1 MGRSTPSAQSRTDSI
16 YHFIFDRALHVLV
29 YILETLLLIMSKMNN
44 KGVTSWLLWALIFLL
59 IAILSGIFGFGLISG
74 ISFTIA
80 KWLAII
86 FVVLFI
92 ISVIAHTIKR
102 A

>member
-1 MGRSTPSAQSRTDSI
+1 
-16 YHFIFDRALHVLV
+16 
-29 YILETLLLIMSKMNN
+29 MNK
-44 KGVTSWLLWALIFLL
+44 KGVTSWLIWAIIFL
-59 IAILSGIFGFGLISG
+59 IVAIVAGVLGFGLISG
-74 ISFTIA
+74 VSYTIA

-92 ISVIAHTIKR
+92 IAVIAHTIKR

>member
-1 MGRSTPSAQSRTDSI
+1 MNKLTKINKKGLMGWLSWAVV
-16 YHFIFDRALHVLV
+16 F
-29 YILETLLLIMSKMNN
+29 LI
-44 KGVTSWLLWALIFLL
+44 
-59 IAILSGIFGFGLISG
+59 IAVVAGLFGFGLISG
-74 ISFTIA
+74 TSFVIA

-92 ISVIAHTIKR
+92 ISVVAHVIKN

>member
-1 MGRSTPSAQSRTDSI
+1 
-16 YHFIFDRALHVLV
+16 
-29 YILETLLLIMSKMNN
+29 MNK
-44 KGVTSWLLWALIFLL
+44 KGQTSWLLWAIVFLI
-59 IAILSGIFGFGLISG
+59 IAIVAGIFGFGFISG
-74 ISFTIA
+74 VSYTIA

-92 ISVIAHTIKR
+92 IWTIAHVIKS

>member
-1 MGRSTPSAQSRTDSI
+1 MQNNEME
-16 YHFIFDRALHVLV
+16 V
-29 YILETLLLIMSKMNN
+29 KMNK
-44 KGVTSWLLWALIFLL
+44 KGLSGLLVW
-59 IAILSGIFGFGLISG
+59 AILFLILALVAGVFGFGLIAGLS
-74 ISFTIA
+74 ITIA

-92 ISVIAHTIKR
+92 ISVIAHVIKN